1 MRLIYWLAGFGF
13 FVLALWGGGKYFVNQ
28 KLSGLIEKA
37 NEGDN
42 SLELGNWETQFRIY
56 KLGLEADSIS
66 LDQRV
71 GKQRISGSVGRIE
84 VNNLSIASVIFGD
97 VPEISGLIVER
108 PDLLIKTS
116 GSSNT
121 LASDTATSRKDQ
133 QLVRLSNVELRK
145 GRIFRGDSR
154 EEAKVIAY
162 GIDVVSEGMSI
173 PPETDDFAT
182 LSVKVDSFHLPRR
195 NKLTDWWIRG
205 VRIADGEALSIDQL
219 TLEPKQTQKNFLTT
233 IETRQSWNALR
244 IDSVSSSRID
254 LSKVLNPDSVTYI
267 DRIEVLNLDFLVYE
281 NPDLPRPEQ
290 EARKQMPVELLRSLP
305 LRLRIGEV
313 ELPKVKVTYG
323 AMDST
328 GTSSNLTFSKGQVS
342 LRNVRTRETDAPL
355 VIEANF
361 LFDLAARVVAR
372 FDLDQN
378 GNGRNFTM
386 SGNMGEYDLPKVNPL
401 MKIAAKTIVETGQ
414 LNVIE
419 YEARVENEVSKGELM
434 FKYKNLGVKLTG
446 DGAFFKNLLKGVALR
461 SDNPQPDGDLR
472 RGQIYHEH
480 SADRPFFN
488 LYWKSIVS
496 GLTST
501 AAGNLFIDDKI
512 ESEKVE

>member
-1 MRLIYWLAGFGF
+1 MRLIYWLVGIGLFI
-13 FVLALWGGGKYFVNQ
+13 LALWGGGKYYVNQ

-42 SLELGNWETQFRIY
+42 SLELGSWGTQFRIY
-56 KLGLEADSIS
+56 NLGLEADSIS

-71 GKQRISGSVGRIE
+71 GKRRVSGSVGRIE
-84 VNNLSIASVIFGD
+84 VNNLSIVSMIIGE

-108 PDLLIKTS
+108 PDLLISSS
-116 GSSNT
+116 GSPGKSVN
-121 LASDTATSRKDQ
+121 DTAATQQDQ
-133 QLVRLSNVELRK
+133 QFVKFNNFELRN
-145 GRIFRGDSR
+145 GRIFQGDSR

-162 GIDVVSEGMSI
+162 GIDATSEGMSI

-182 LSVKVDSFHLPRR
+182 LSVKIDSFHLPRR

-219 TLEPKQTQKNFLTT
+219 TLEPKQTQKKFLTT
-233 IETRQSWNALR
+233 IKTRQSWNALR
-244 IDSVSSSRID
+244 IDSVSSSRVD
-254 LSKVLNPDSVTYI
+254 LSKVLSPDSVTYV
-267 DRIEVLNLDFLVYE
+267 DRLEVSNLDFLVYE

-290 EARKQMPVELLRSLP
+290 ESRKQMPVEILRGLP
-305 LRLRIGEV
+305 IRLSIGEV

-328 GTSSNLTFSKGQVS
+328 GTSSNLTFSKGEVS
-342 LRNVRTRETDAPL
+342 LRNVRTRETDEPL

-361 LFDLAARVVAR
+361 LFDLAARVNAR

-386 SGNMGEYDLPKVNPL
+386 SGSMGKYELPKVNPL
-401 MKIAAKTIVETGQ
+401 MDIAAKAILKTGQ
-414 LNVIE
+414 LNEID

-434 FKYKNLGVKLTG
+434 FKYENLGVKLTG

-472 RGQIYHEH
+472 RGKIYHEH
-480 SADRPFFN
+480 PEDRPFFN

-501 AAGNLFIDDKI
+501 AAGNLFIDEKI